1 MAIENKDEFLNLART
16 RFQIINSAESHI
28 RPAALEDLK
37 FVYNVEEGQWPS
49 EVRAEREK
57 DRRPC
62 LTSNKLRKFV
72 AQVANRARDE
82 RLGGKVK
89 PVDDKADPKVA
100 EIMSGLIRYIEFSSK
115 ADEVYAD
122 AGEKAVAGGF
132 GYFRITTEE
141 PDYSFDQE
149 IFLRKIENQFS
160 VYLDPK
166 KEFAFI
172 REGMPIPEFKA
183 KYPDKAPTS
192 VDSQGEGDSDLWYDS
207 EKVYIAE
214 YFYKEITKIELAKC
228 VNMTTGEINVIEL
241 SEEVTEDALAQQG
254 YMVVQKKAKKVK
266 KVKWA
271 KISGFDVL
279 EEGEWPGSEI
289 PIIEVVG
296 DYVNIAGK
304 AYKRSLVR
312 DAKDPQRAYNFWLT
326 HMTETVALAPKAP
339 YIVTPQEI
347 KGFEEMW
354 NSANQKNLP
363 YLLYNPQGQKKPNRE
378 SPPTVPTGAGQM
390 LQISAGDLQ
399 DTIGM
404 FESSFGARSN
414 ERTGAA
420 IKARADRSDFAVF
433 HFHDNLKRAIIE
445 TMRQLIEII
454 PKVYDTERRVRILG
468 EEEQEV
474 LVDINKKIINPETG
488 EETIIN
494 DLSIGRYDV
503 VPGMRS
509 FSTRREESA
518 QAMAE
523 VMQAAPNIA
532 PLMLD
537 LLFENQDW
545 PKADEI
551 KRRLQKY
558 MPQLL
563 GAKGGEPGG
572 VEGGTEA

>member
-1 MAIENKDEFLNLART
+1 MAIKDVDKFLALARS
-16 RFQIINSAESHI
+16 RFQIVSTAESHI
-28 RPAALEDLK
+28 RPTSLEDLK

-49 EVRAEREK
+49 EIKAERER
-57 DRRPC
+57 DHRPC

-100 EIMSGLIRYIEFSSK
+100 EIYTGLIRYIEFASK

-149 IFLRKIENQFS
+149 IFIRKIENQFS

-166 KEFAFI
+166 REYGFI
-172 REGMPIPEFKA
+172 REGMPIDEFEA
-183 KYPDKAPTS
+183 KYPDKAPVS
-192 VDSQGEGDSDLWYDS
+192 VNSQGEGDNNLWYDS

-214 YFYKEITKIELAKC
+214 YFYKEEVPIELAKC
-228 VNMTTGEINVIEL
+228 LNTTTGEIKILEL
-241 SEEVTEDALAQQG
+241 NDEILEETLARAN
-254 YMVVQKKAKKVK
+254 YMVIQKKNKTVK

-271 KISGFDVL
+271 KITGFDIL
-279 EEGEWPGSEI
+279 EEGVWPGSEI

-304 AYKRSLVR
+304 SYKRSLIR
-312 DAKDPQRAYNFWLT
+312 DAKDPQRAYNFWWT

-339 YIVTPQEI
+339 YLVTPQEI
-347 KGFEEMW
+347 KGFEDMW

-363 YLLYNPQGQKKPNRE
+363 YLLYNAQGQKKPTRE
-378 SPPTVPTGAGQM
+378 PPPTVPTGAGQM

-433 HFHDNLKRAIIE
+433 HFFDNLKRAILE
-445 TMRQLIEII
+445 TMRQLIELI
-454 PKVYDTERRVRILG
+454 PKIYDTERRIRILG
-468 EEEQEV
+468 EEDDEL
-474 LVDINKKIINPETG
+474 LVDINKQEINPSTG
-488 EETIIN
+488 ESIILN
-494 DLSIGRYDV
+494 DLSMGRYDV
-503 VPGMRS
+503 VPGTRL

-518 QAMAE
+518 QSMAE
-523 VMQAAPNIA
+523 VIQAAPNIA
-532 PLMLD
+532 PLILD
-537 LLFENQDW
+537 LLFESQDW
-545 PKADEI
+545 PKADEV
-551 KRRLQKY
+551 KRRLEKH
-558 MPQLL
+558 MNVLL
-563 GAKGGEPGG
+563 GGKGEQPPPGEN
-572 VEGGTEA
+572 EQI